1 MKAGGFLI
9 GTPADIIEQLEAVEK
24 RYPGLDG
31 QLDGQIPRRPVAV
44 DYARAGA
51 RGHHHPVFPQLAGNS
66 ASETSS
72 LKTASSTS
80 ASDEDIKGTPADPD
94 RAPGQNLAAMRQN
107 RETAELHD
115 RRRLGH
121 RIHRRTYRRLQDLI
135 GFFS

>member
-51 RGHHHPVFPQLAGNS
+51 RGHHHPVFPQLAG
-66 ASETSS
+66 
-72 LKTASSTS
+72 KFGFR
-80 ASDEDIKGTPADPD
+80 DEFAQDCLLH
-94 RAPGQNLAAMRQN
+94 Q
-107 RETAELHD
+107 RE
-115 RRRLGH
+115 R
-121 RIHRRTYRRLQDLI
+121 
-135 GFFS
+135 